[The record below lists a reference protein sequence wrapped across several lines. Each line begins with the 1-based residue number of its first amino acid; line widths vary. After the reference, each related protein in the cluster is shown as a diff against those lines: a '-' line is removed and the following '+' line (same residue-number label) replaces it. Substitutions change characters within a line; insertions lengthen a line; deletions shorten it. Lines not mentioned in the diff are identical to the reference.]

1 MSASTERKNRAAAR
15 AAGTDK
21 KMLAAQEAEEKAR
34 KSKRKWVIGTIAV
47 VLCIALI
54 LLLSS
59 PLMYRVTTAE
69 TVGSRNYS
77 PAQINYTRASAQ
89 SSLLGYGYDTIVSY
103 LGQESA
109 DQLLANSVDSNL
121 IRNAVLLDYAKE
133 QGISLSAK
141 EKAAIDESIKTQVDY
156 LKEGAKANGVSYA
169 TYVSYVL
176 GAGVNESV
184 MRSGMQESILANKAY
199 VSKFCE
205 LSFTPEELAAYYED
219 PVDGDLFSYTSFLVK
234 TEEGADPAEAKTAAE
249 ALVMG
254 FTDLYDGETEAQ
266 ELFNDLLAEDFP
278 EQSATPHEKVSGA
291 SLDESLRPWLTD
303 EARQAGDI
311 TAIEAADG
319 SGWNVILF
327 QEHSDNS
334 DTVVAVR
341 HILIMAQA
349 DENGVYTD
357 EAKAA
362 AKAEA
367 EELLAA
373 FQAGSQTEAEF
384 AALAMLYSA
393 DSGSS
398 SNGGLYSSVT
408 PGQTVEEFDRFCFE
422 PHQYGD
428 TAIVYGE
435 SGAYAG
441 YHIMFYVGSAS
452 ARDAAARD
460 SLRDAAMNDW
470 LSSLSE
476 GVEPVTRWAYKFVG

>member
-1 MSASTERKNRAAAR
+1 MSASTERKNRAAAK

-21 KMLAAQEAEEKAR
+21 KTNAALEAEQKAR
-34 KSKRKWVIGTIAV
+34 KTKRKWIIGTIAV

-59 PLMYRVTTAE
+59 PLMYRITTAE

-77 PAQINYTRASAQ
+77 PAEVQYVKASAK
-89 SSLLGYGYDTIVSY
+89 SSLLGYGYDNIVSY
-103 LGQESA
+103 FGQESA
-109 DQLLANSVDSNL
+109 DQLLASTVESNL
-121 IRNAVLLDYAKE
+121 IRNTVLLDYAKE

-141 EKAAIDESIKTQVDY
+141 EKEAIDESLKTQIGYMKD
-156 LKEGAKANGVSYA
+156 GAKANGVSYR
-169 TYVSYVL
+169 TYTSYVL

-184 MRSGMQESILANKAY
+184 MRSGMQDGILANKAY
-199 VSKFCE
+199 MSKFCE
-205 LSFTPEELAAYYED
+205 LSFSPEELAAYYED

-254 FTDLYDGETEAQ
+254 FTDLNDGEADPQ

-278 EQSATPHEKVSGA
+278 DQSATPHEKVTGA
-291 SLDESLRPWLTD
+291 DLDETLRPWLSD

-311 TAIEAADG
+311 TAIEADDG

-327 QEHSDNS
+327 QERSDNS
-334 DTVVAVR
+334 DTVAAVR
-341 HILIMAQA
+341 HILIMAEA
-349 DENGVYTD
+349 DENGNYTD

-362 AKAEA
+362 AKAKA
-367 EELLAA
+367 EEILAA

-384 AALAMLYSA
+384 ASLATVYSA

-435 SGAYAG
+435 SDAYAG
-441 YHIMFYVGSAS
+441 YHVMFYVGTAS

-460 SLRDAAMNDW
+460 ALRETAMSDW
-470 LSSLSE
+470 LSSLTE
-476 GVEPVTRWAYKFVG
+476 GVEPVQRWAYKLVG